1 MIENLTKSLDVQR
14 KLIFNL
20 NEVSNLATNGDPAAC
35 ATRSGWRNTCDQDAR
50 GAHVMIGVKYFPGI
64 CEFRLPDCRGNWRT
78 KGCKRV
84 LIYTSSPCQ
93 VLAQLP
99 HDTFEDPGPAGPTE
113 RRGLSIE

>member
-50 GAHVMIGVKYFPGI
+50 GAHVMIGVKYFQEYVSSDCLTVEGI
-64 CEFRLPDCRGNWRT
+64 GGRRDARECLYTLQALAKPSHNYRT
-78 KGCKRV
+78 ILLRILV
-84 LIYTSSPCQ
+84 Q
-93 VLAQLP
+93 Q
-99 HDTFEDPGPAGPTE
+99 GPPRDEA
-113 RRGLSIE
+113 

>member
-64 CEFRLPDCRGNWRT
+64 CEFRLPDCGGRRDARECLYTLQALAKPSHNYRT
-78 KGCKRV
+78 ILLRILV
-84 LIYTSSPCQ
+84 Q
-93 VLAQLP
+93 Q
-99 HDTFEDPGPAGPTE
+99 GPPRDEA
-113 RRGLSIE
+113 